1 MNQVTLIG
9 RLVREIQ
16 LQEVGEGKSVV
27 NNTIAVQRIFKT
39 EQQQQAD
46 FIPLV
51 AWGKV
56 AKLLDLYCEKGD
68 LIGINGK
75 MQSRSYINS
84 ENITIFVVE
93 MRVEEIQ
100 FLQNKRTEETIAIVE
115 PKKTLPY
122 LLTNCNRDRFFLFL
136 RLFINKITL

>member
-1 MNQVTLIG
+1 MNQVTLVG

-100 FLQNKRTEETIAIVE
+100 FLQNKRTEETITIVE
-115 PKKTLPY
+115 P
-122 LLTNCNRDRFFLFL
+122 
-136 RLFINKITL
+136 

>member
-1 MNQVTLIG
+1 MNQVTLVG

-16 LQEVGEGKSVV
+16 LQEVGESKSVV

-51 AWGKV
+51 AWVKV

-115 PKKTLPY
+115 P
-122 LLTNCNRDRFFLFL
+122 
-136 RLFINKITL
+136 

>member
-1 MNQVTLIG
+1 MNQVTMVG

-56 AKLLDLYCEKGD
+56 AKLFDLYCEKGD

-100 FLQNKRTEETIAIVE
+100 FLQNKRTEETIAVVE
-115 PKKTLPY
+115 P
-122 LLTNCNRDRFFLFL
+122 
-136 RLFINKITL
+136 

>member
-1 MNQVTLIG
+1 MNQVTLVG

-16 LQEVGEGKSVV
+16 LQEVGESKSVV

-100 FLQNKRTEETIAIVE
+100 FLQNERTEETIAIVE
-115 PKKTLPY
+115 P
-122 LLTNCNRDRFFLFL
+122 
-136 RLFINKITL
+136 

>member
-16 LQEVGEGKSVV
+16 LQEVGESKSVV

-100 FLQNKRTEETIAIVE
+100 FLQNKRTEETIEIVE
-115 PKKTLPY
+115 P
-122 LLTNCNRDRFFLFL
+122 
-136 RLFINKITL
+136 

>member
-1 MNQVTLIG
+1 MNQVTLVG

-16 LQEVGEGKSVV
+16 LQEVGESESVV

-115 PKKTLPY
+115 P
-122 LLTNCNRDRFFLFL
+122 
-136 RLFINKITL
+136 

>member
-1 MNQVTLIG
+1 MNQVTLVG
-9 RLVREIQ
+9 RLVRGIQ
-16 LQEVGEGKSVV
+16 LQEVGESKSVV

-115 PKKTLPY
+115 P
-122 LLTNCNRDRFFLFL
+122 
-136 RLFINKITL
+136 

>member
-1 MNQVTLIG
+1 MNQVTLVG

-115 PKKTLPY
+115 P
-122 LLTNCNRDRFFLFL
+122 
-136 RLFINKITL
+136 

>member
-1 MNQVTLIG
+1 MNQVTLVG

-16 LQEVGEGKSVV
+16 LQEVGESKSVV

-100 FLQNKRTEETIAIVE
+100 FLQNKRTEETIEIVE
-115 PKKTLPY
+115 P
-122 LLTNCNRDRFFLFL
+122 
-136 RLFINKITL
+136 

>member
-1 MNQVTLIG
+1 MNQVTLVG

-16 LQEVGEGKSVV
+16 LQEVGESKSVV

-51 AWGKV
+51 ACGKV

-115 PKKTLPY
+115 P
-122 LLTNCNRDRFFLFL
+122 
-136 RLFINKITL
+136 